1 MSYVKIWLH
10 FVWATKN
17 RQPLISKTLREKL
30 ITHINE
36 NAKAKDIYID
46 TINVDK
52 DHIHLLVS
60 LGSSQTVAQV
70 AHLIKG
76 ESSHWVNKQ
85 KLINGKFDWQDEYF
99 VVSVSES
106 SVKRVRAY
114 IKNQEEHHR
123 YKSFTEEYNEF
134 LVKYG
139 FKH

>member
-85 KLINGKFDWQDEYF
+85 KLVNGKFDWQDEYF

-123 YKSFTEEYNEF
+123 YKSFTEEFNEF

>member
-17 RQPLISKTLREKL
+17 RQPLISKILRDKL

-85 KLINGKFDWQDEYF
+85 KLINDKFDWQDEYF

>member
-123 YKSFTEEYNEF
+123 YKSFTEEFNEF

>member
-17 RQPLISKTLREKL
+17 RQPLISKILRDKL

-85 KLINGKFDWQDEYF
+85 KLINDKFDWQDEYF

-114 IKNQEEHHR
+114 IKNQEKHHR

-134 LVKYG
+134 LAKYG